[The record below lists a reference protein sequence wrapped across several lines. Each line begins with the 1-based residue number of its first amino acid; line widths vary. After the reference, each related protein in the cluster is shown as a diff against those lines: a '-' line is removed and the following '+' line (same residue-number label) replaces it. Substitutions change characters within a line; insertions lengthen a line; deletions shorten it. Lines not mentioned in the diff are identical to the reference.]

1 MSNIEAS
8 EELEALPSMYLPEI
22 PFKKKI
28 KNQAG
33 GLYASLIKSLSFM
46 HKSSDG

>member
-1 MSNIEAS
+1 MSNIEDFK
-8 EELEALPSMYLPEI
+8 ELEALPSIYLHEI
-22 PFKKKI
+22 LFFFFK

-33 GLYASLIKSLSFM
+33 CLYASLIRSLSFM